1 MRDDFKIDL
10 ARRDDWLIVA
20 VHGELDLATVPQ
32 LATALEDATASD
44 AARIV
49 IDLAG
54 ITFIDSTGLR
64 CLIEASA
71 SSRSN
76 GDRLRFANPQ
86 GVVERLLKLCGADTQ
101 LTFLD
106 AD

>member
-1 MRDDFKIDL
+1 MRDGFKIDL
-10 ARRDDWLIVA
+10 AHRDDWLIVA
-20 VHGELDLATVPQ
+20 VHGELDLATVPR
-32 LATALEDATASD
+32 LASALEDAAASD

-54 ITFIDSTGLR
+54 VTFIDSTGLR
-64 CLIEASA
+64 CLIEANA
-71 SSRSN
+71 TSRGN

-86 GVVERLLKLCGADTQ
+86 GAVQRLLELCGADTQ